1 MELVQKMYF
10 KNVNKTYNYYQFP
23 YIFSVIIFQ
32 FFPPGSG
39 SGKNPENNA
48 DPDPQPWVTVYHL
61 MFWLQPAELMAS
73 SRRPS

>member
-32 FFPPGSG
+32 FSLLDPA
-39 SGKNPENNA
+39 PEKIRKKNA
-48 DPDPQPWVTVYHL
+48 DPDPQPWVIVYHL